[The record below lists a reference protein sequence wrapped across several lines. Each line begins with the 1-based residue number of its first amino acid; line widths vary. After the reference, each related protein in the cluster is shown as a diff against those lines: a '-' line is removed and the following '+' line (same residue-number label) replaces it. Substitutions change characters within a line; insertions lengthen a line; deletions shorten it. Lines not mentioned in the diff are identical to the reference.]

1 MITKKLF
8 NQMVVWNVIGTNV
21 DFNSIYKRNIGGNL
35 LVSFLHIK
43 KDKENNKVM
52 LNEVKDFFIPRQDAW
67 NVFMAL
73 KVRKRHKQFTKAF
86 NMLSK

>member
-21 DFNSIYKRNIGGNL
+21 DFNSIHKRNIGGNL

-43 KDKENNKVM
+43 EDKENNKVFM
-52 LNEVKDFFIPRQDAW
+52 NKVKDFFIPRQDAW
-67 NVFMAL
+67 NAFMAL

>member
-21 DFNSIYKRNIGGNL
+21 DFNSIHKRNIGGNL

-43 KDKENNKVM
+43 EDKENNKVVM
-52 LNEVKDFFIPRQDAW
+52 NEVKDFYIPNQHVW
-67 NVFMAL
+67 NCFVAL
-73 KVRKRHKQFTKAF
+73 KARKRYKQFSKAF

>member
-8 NQMVVWNVIGTNV
+8 NQMVVWNVIGNNV
-21 DFNSIYKRNIGGNL
+21 DFNSIHKRNIGGNL

-43 KDKENNKVM
+43 EDKENNKVVM
-52 LNEVKDFFIPRQDAW
+52 NEVKDFFIPRQDAW

-73 KVRKRHKQFTKAF
+73 KTRKRHKQFTKAF